1 MGRKTQTGFTLIELM
16 IAVAVLAILTIIATS
31 TYLNAQRKGNRGA
44 AEAFLVAV
52 AQQEQQY
59 LIDNRA
65 FLACS
70 APITSTTCALGLQV
84 PSNVSAFYTVSVS
97 VNNTATPPTFS
108 ATAVPLSSTY
118 QASDSAGTLT
128 LDSQGNRLP
137 SGVW

>member
-1 MGRKTQTGFTLIELM
+1 MRRKTQAGFTLIELM
-16 IAVAVLAILTIIATS
+16 IAVAVLAILTIMATS

-84 PSNVSAFYTVSVS
+84 PSNVAAYYTVAVTVS
-97 VNNTATPPTFS
+97 NTATPPTFS
-108 ATAVPLSSTY
+108 VTAVPVSSTY
-118 QASDSAGTLT
+118 QASDSAGTLS